1 MMPAEEHLTGAAIA
15 MRLGAVLA
23 LVILNG
29 FFVASEFA
37 LIGARA
43 TKLKEMADRGDRL
56 ARITH
61 NAVAHLDRYLSATQ
75 LGITIA
81 SLALGW
87 IGEPAF
93 AAIIDS
99 ILTAFGIDAPPGA
112 VHTTASIAIAFTINT
127 FLHVVYGEHAPKSL
141 ALVMP
146 ERLAG
151 YLILP
156 LIVFTKLMT
165 PFIALLNGVANASLR
180 LVGVQPVSEL
190 KEVHTVEELRLVV
203 LQSRAHGMLGE
214 SNSRMLA
221 GVLDF
226 HDKKAHD
233 VMRPR
238 TEVVAIPTDA
248 SEEEVREIIRRER
261 YSRYP
266 VYEQSLDDVSGVLLA
281 KDVLLRDE
289 SRPFVL
295 NDAVRPVLFL
305 PATRS
310 AQRVLDDFRKKREQ
324 MAVVLDEYGGMAGI
338 LTIEDLIEEVVG
350 DINDEYD
357 QVEREAVEVDGIQ
370 ELAGG
375 ISLVDARSNYDLS
388 IPEGMWTTL
397 GGYVFGQL
405 GRLPTV
411 GDRVKFP
418 GGELEVVA
426 IDGKRVAA
434 VRVLRVKG
442 ASKGRGRI

>member
-1 MMPAEEHLTGAAIA
+1 MAIKETDSTDGK
-15 MRLGAVLA
+15 L
-23 LVILNG
+23 LN
-29 FFVASEFA
+29 
-37 LIGARA
+37 
-43 TKLKEMADRGDRL
+43 
-56 ARITH
+56 IT
-61 NAVAHLDRYLSATQ
+61 
-75 LGITIA
+75 A
-81 SLALGW
+81 SLCG
-87 IGEPAF
+87 
-93 AAIIDS
+93 
-99 ILTAFGIDAPPGA
+99 
-112 VHTTASIAIAFTINT
+112 
-127 FLHVVYGEHAPKSL
+127 
-141 ALVMP
+141 
-146 ERLAG
+146 
-151 YLILP
+151 
-156 LIVFTKLMT
+156 
-165 PFIALLNGVANASLR
+165 
-180 LVGVQPVSEL
+180 
-190 KEVHTVEELRLVV
+190 
-203 LQSRAHGMLGE
+203 
-214 SNSRMLA
+214 
-221 GVLDF
+221 
-226 HDKKAHD
+226 
-233 VMRPR
+233 
-238 TEVVAIPTDA
+238 
-248 SEEEVREIIRRER
+248 
-261 YSRYP
+261 
-266 VYEQSLDDVSGVLLA
+266 SGVLLA